1 MSYPAEC
8 MHDVR
13 RDQRGQLTVLFA
25 LGLFT
30 LLLFLTLTVNIGQA
44 AVRRHQVQFIADM
57 GALTGSSVQAR
68 GLNLMTRLNALSL
81 RTFNVFSVRSR
92 VSGYR
97 NHRVPLLS
105 TALRLIPAGI
115 PNVTLWAGDEKDAF
129 DNMDKIFNALRV
141 SMKAA
146 NYYYEVEARQAAY
159 DVTERNVKSLV
170 GADNWT
176 TLNQEHLIARPV
188 MGVLPGLNFDN
199 LFSLNGLMD
208 MVNMV
213 KGMSGSM
220 NGAVAGLTGIRP
232 LVPEFA
238 DPKGDLVIMRYWTD
252 LSDAEKLS
260 WAALYAAAV
269 CLPTAVTIIGYV
281 ACVAKWTKSFNDW
294 IGYEDKVRWIDG
306 PAWHEFRPTLHR
318 KAGEENDTHFLF
330 WARLPTTSSAMG
342 SLVFADMPSMV
353 AFSAA
358 RPVGGSFG
366 TKPKQEALGSNIP
379 GVGSILGIIGNI
391 ALPPTEHFDNGKY
404 RMETPNKVHNNDVGW
419 LPNLYWYKA
428 WHLPEYQPRLVP
440 IERRYLYLT
449 GHQDLESDRER
460 LNLPEDYWD
469 QINRMVQMY
478 RQ

>member
-1 MSYPAEC
+1 MSYPAQC
-8 MHDVR
+8 MHDFH

-92 VSGYR
+92 ISGYR

-105 TALRLIPAGI
+105 TALMLIPAKT
-115 PNVTLWAGDEKDAF
+115 PNVTLWAGDEDDAF
-129 DNMDKIFNALRV
+129 KNMHKIFDALRV
-141 SMKAA
+141 AMKSA
-146 NYYYEVEARQAAY
+146 NYYYELEARQAAY
-159 DVTERNVKSLV
+159 EVTEFNVRRLV
-170 GADNWT
+170 GSENWT
-176 TLNQEHLIARPV
+176 KLNQEGMIARPV
-188 MGVLPGLNFDN
+188 MAVVPGLNFDN

-213 KGMSGSM
+213 KGMTGSM

-238 DPKGDLVIMRYWTD
+238 DSKGDLVIMRYWTD
-252 LSDAEKLS
+252 LSAAERIS
-260 WAALYAAAV
+260 WSALYAAAV
-269 CLPTAVTIIGYV
+269 CAPTAVTVIGYLI
-281 ACVAKWTKSFNDW
+281 CVAKWTKDFSDW
-294 IGYEDKVRWIDG
+294 IEIEDKMRWIVG

-318 KAGEENDTHFLF
+318 KEGEENDTHFLF

-342 SLVFADMPSMV
+342 SLIFADMPSMV

-366 TKPKQEALGSNIP
+366 TKPKPEALGSNIP
-379 GVGSILGIIGNI
+379 GVGAILGVIGS
-391 ALPPTEHFDNGKY
+391 LGVPPTEHLNDSYKY
-404 RMETPNKVHNNDVGW
+404 RMESPGQVHSGLPW

-440 IERRYLYLT
+440 IKRRYLTLT
-449 GHQDLESDRER
+449 GHHDLEMARER
-460 LNLPEDYWD
+460 LHLPEDYWK
-469 QINRMVQMY
+469 QISRMVQMY

>member
-1 MSYPAEC
+1 MSYPAQC
-8 MHDVR
+8 MNDFR

-105 TALRLIPAGI
+105 TALRLIPAKL
-115 PNVTLWAGDEKDAF
+115 PNVTLWTGDEEDAF
-129 DNMDKIFNALRV
+129 KNMHQIFNALRV

-159 DVTERNVKSLV
+159 DVTERNVKTLV
-170 GADNWT
+170 GSDNWT
-176 TLNQEHLIARPV
+176 ELNQEGLIARPV
-188 MGVLPGLNFDN
+188 MAVLPGLNFDN
-199 LFSLNGLMD
+199 LFSLGGLME
-208 MVNMV
+208 MINMV

-238 DPKGDLVIMRYWTD
+238 DPDGDLVIMRYWTD
-252 LSDAEKLS
+252 LSTAERIT

-269 CLPTAVTIIGYV
+269 CAPTAVTVIGY
-281 ACVAKWTKSFNDW
+281 AICVAKWTKDFSDW
-294 IGYEDKVRWIDG
+294 IEYEDKLRWIDG

-318 KAGEENDTHFLF
+318 KDGEENDTHFLF
-330 WARLPTTSSAMG
+330 WARLPTTSAAMG

-379 GVGSILGIIGNI
+379 GVGSILGIIGNV
-391 ALPPTEHFDNGKY
+391 ALPPTEHLNDSYKY
-404 RMETPNKVHNNDVGW
+404 RMESPGQVHDNLGW

-440 IERRYLYLT
+440 IERRYLTLT
-449 GHQDLESDRER
+449 GHHDLENDRER
-460 LNLPEDYWD
+460 LNLPEDYWE
-469 QINRMVQMY
+469 QIDRMIQMY

>member
-1 MSYPAEC
+1 MGYPAEC
-8 MHDVR
+8 MHSFR

-97 NHRVPLLS
+97 NHRIPLLS
-105 TALRLIPAGI
+105 IARRLIPVGPA
-115 PNVTLWAGDEKDAF
+115 TMWAGDEKDAF
-129 DNMDKIFNALRV
+129 KNMDQIFSAIRV
-141 SMKAA
+141 SIHAA
-146 NYYYEVEARQAAY
+146 NTYYEILARQAAY

-170 GADNWT
+170 GPDNWT

-188 MGVLPGLNFDN
+188 MSVLPGLNFDN

-208 MVNMV
+208 MINMV
-213 KGMSGSM
+213 RGMSGSFS
-220 NGAVAGLTGIRP
+220 GLATGVTGVRP
-232 LVPEFA
+232 LIPNFA
-238 DPKGDLVIMRYWTD
+238 EDGGKEGDLLVVRYWTD
-252 LSDAEKLS
+252 LSD
-260 WAALYAAAV
+260 WHTTMYAAAYAAAV
-269 CLPTAVTIIGYV
+269 CLPAIEIPPVYA
-281 ACVAKWTKSFNDW
+281 ACVVLWEGRFERL
-294 IGYEDKVRWIDG
+294 IGLEDKIRWVDG
-306 PAWHEFRPTLHR
+306 PAYHEMRVTLHR
-318 KAGEENDTHFLF
+318 AEGKENDTHFLF

-366 TKPKQEALGSNIP
+366 TKPKPTALGSNIP
-379 GVGSILGIIGNI
+379 RIGWILSLLGAVNIQPSEHLDDSYKYKMEYLDSKDGRLPSI
-391 ALPPTEHFDNGKY
+391 
-404 RMETPNKVHNNDVGW
+404 
-419 LPNLYWYKA
+419 YWYHS
-428 WHLPEYQPRLVP
+428 WQIPEYQPRLVP
-440 IERRYLYLT
+440 IERRYLDLT
-449 GHQDLESDRER
+449 GHQNLKNERER
-460 LNLPEDYWD
+460 LNLPEDYWE
-469 QINRMVQMY
+469 QIDRMVQMY